1 MKSRRMSACLIGGIL
16 LTGLAAGCASAGAQ
30 APASGH
36 LSGRLVMEGGPLGPG
51 GKQPGERPMSGTVTF
66 TAAGHQ
72 PITVK
77 VGSSGTFSVPLPA
90 GRYQVS
96 GRSRQRLD
104 AARAELAQTQLAQTQ
119 LAQTELARSASQAE
133 PAQAGPDAVRLS
145 AYLADIGDLAQVTR
159 LFEQV
164 GTLTRSPS

>member
-1 MKSRRMSACLIGGIL
+1 MKPRRMSACLIGGIL

-66 TAAGHQ
+66 TAPRRQ

-96 GRSRQRLD
+96 GRSPDIMEVDGGHSR
-104 AARAELAQTQLAQTQ
+104 ELPCSQPSSVVVSAGNTAILTLACIV
-119 LAQTELARSASQAE
+119 
-133 PAQAGPDAVRLS
+133 P
-145 AYLADIGDLAQVTR
+145 
-159 LFEQV
+159 
-164 GTLTRSPS
+164 